1 MIHPDDDVIYIQTI
15 EDEKD
20 EGTPVV
26 GIAIREDGSIHYE
39 STLSPL
45 DTYKLFH
52 GLAEHILE
60 NVLNG

>member
-1 MIHPDDDVIYIQTI
+1 MIIDDDHIFI
-15 EDEKD
+15 EEINHD
-20 EGTPVV
+20 EGTPVI
-26 GIAIREDGSIHYE
+26 GIALRGDGSINYE

-45 DTYKLFH
+45 DTYKIFH